1 MSKILFKLNISIIAV
16 LIGLSLYSCTEE
28 IDMKFKSGKPQL
40 VVDGF
45 FTDQVQDHFVKL
57 SLLADFLS
65 NKPNPPISGAQL
77 TLSDGKYEI
86 ILSELPDKAGTYLIP
101 KSYRGIYGKTYT
113 LKISA
118 VDIDGKGGP
127 EIYEASNILNPIAG
141 IGSVGLG
148 WSNTRG
154 QKQWKVLLFSQEP
167 GETQDFYAFSLYL
180 NNELITPKISELEYT
195 EDKFFNGN
203 EISGVWVQSIVEE
216 DPQGE
221 ATDYILKEGD
231 WVKLE
236 MQNINKDYFDFV
248 NAVKDETGLKV
259 PLFSGPPANVPAN
272 VSNNGRGFFRVYS
285 LVQDSIQVTKEILE
299 QRD

>member
-1 MSKILFKLNISIIAV
+1 MSIIVV
-16 LIGLSLYSCTEE
+16 LLSLSLYSCTEE

-45 FTDQVQDHFVKL
+45 FTDQMQDHFVKL
-57 SLLADFLS
+57 SLLAEFSS
-65 NKPNPPISGAQL
+65 NKPNPPISGAQV
-77 TLSDGKYEI
+77 TLSDGENEI
-86 ILSELPDKAGTYLIP
+86 TLSELPDMAGTYLIP

-118 VDIDGKGGP
+118 VDIDGDGAN
-127 EIYEASNILNPIAG
+127 ESYEASNTLNPIAG

-148 WSNTRG
+148 WSNTQG
-154 QKQWKVLLFSQEP
+154 QKQWQVLLFSREP
-167 GETQDFYAFSLYL
+167 EETQDFYAFSLYL
-180 NNELITPKISELEYT
+180 NNELITPRISDLVYR

-203 EISGVWVQSIVEE
+203 QINGVWVQSIVEE

-221 ATDYILKEGD
+221 ATDYLLKEGD

-236 MQNINKDYFDFV
+236 MQNINKDYYDFS
-248 NAVKDETGLKV
+248 NAVIEETGIKI
-259 PLFSGPPANVPAN
+259 PLFSGPPANVPTN

-285 LVQDSIQVTKEILE
+285 LVQDSIKITKEILE
-299 QRD
+299 WRN